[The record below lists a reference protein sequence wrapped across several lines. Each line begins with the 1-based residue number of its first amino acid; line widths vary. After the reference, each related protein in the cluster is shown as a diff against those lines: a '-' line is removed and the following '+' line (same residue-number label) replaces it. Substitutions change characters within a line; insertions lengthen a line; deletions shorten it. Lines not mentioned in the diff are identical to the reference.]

1 VFAGMLGYDAFVGED
16 RVQFWKQA
24 IAVVGSDPIEAAHH
38 VGEAVKLLPVV
49 IALLG
54 IAVAYVFYVALPAWP
69 GRLAGMLPGVYR
81 LLLNKWYFDEAY
93 DFLFVRPAFALGRIL
108 WKQGDVG
115 IIDRLGPDG
124 VSWVARL
131 VARRT
136 ARLQSGYVYHYAFAM
151 IIGLAVFVTAYVIG
165 MEG

>member
-1 VFAGMLGYDAFVGED
+1 MH
-16 RVQFWKQA
+16 FWKA
-24 IAVVGSDPIEAAHH
+24 ALSVVGADPIEAAHH
-38 VGEAVKLLPVV
+38 VSGTVKLLPVV
-49 IALLG
+49 IALVGIG
-54 IAVAYVFYVALPAWP
+54 IAYAFYMALPALP
-69 GRLAGMLPGVYR
+69 GRVAAAAPGLHR

-124 VSWVARL
+124 VSWVARQ

-136 ARLQSGYVYHYAFAM
+136 AQLQSGYVYHYAFAM